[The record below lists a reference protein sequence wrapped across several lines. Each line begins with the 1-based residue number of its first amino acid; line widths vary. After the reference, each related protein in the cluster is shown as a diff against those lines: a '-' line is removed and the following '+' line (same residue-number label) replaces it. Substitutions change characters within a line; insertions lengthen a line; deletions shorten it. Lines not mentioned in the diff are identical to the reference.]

1 MKKIFIL
8 MAMIFQMV
16 CAFADEMLIRK
27 AIEDMHS
34 SVLVEKPWLSAR
46 SSALVE
52 NANKPDEFEWDN
64 LKDNDVTTCWCE
76 GVRGPGINEY
86 VLMFIDHENGLEFD
100 YGRAQRFK
108 NIKCHLEINNG
119 FCKGQDLF
127 VKNNRVKTCRIEI
140 YDTPEVYGQYET
152 FIRADPVKIYDSVL
166 ELADTSETQEFE
178 FFIKLREDNIYAGA
192 IVLMQLT
199 ILDVYPGTDYDDTC
213 ISEIKVYGEYA
224 E

>member
-8 MAMIFQMV
+8 MAMIFQTF

-27 AIEDMHS
+27 AIEDMYS
-34 SVLVEKPWLSAR
+34 SVLVDKPWLSAR

-64 LKDNDVTTCWCE
+64 LSDNDVTTCWCE

-86 VLMFIDHENGLEFD
+86 VLMFIEHENGLGFD

-119 FCKGQDLF
+119 FCKSLDLF

-140 YDTPEVYGQYET
+140 YDTPRVHGQYET
-152 FIRADPVKIYDSVL
+152 FICADPVKIYDSVL

-178 FFIKLREDNIYAGA
+178 FFITLREDDIYAGPV
-192 IVLMQLT
+192 VLMQLT
-199 ILDVYPGTDYDDTC
+199 ILDVYPCTDYDDTC

-224 E
+224 K

>member
-8 MAMIFQMV
+8 MAMIFQML

-27 AIEDMHS
+27 AIEDMLS
-34 SVLVEKPWLSAR
+34 LVDEPWLSAL

-52 NANKPDEFEWDN
+52 NAGKPDEFEWVN
-64 LKDNDVTTCWCE
+64 LSDNDVATCWCE

-86 VLMFIDHENGLEFD
+86 VLMYIDHENGLELN
-100 YGRAQRFK
+100 YQRAQRFK

-119 FCKGQDLF
+119 FCKSQDLF

-140 YDTPEVYGQYET
+140 YDTPRVHGQYKT